1 MTCFPKLN
9 ISVFI
14 LCKLRNYWGI
24 SGKLDRKPEMSV
36 ICWLGFQGAHA
47 INLHQ
52 EQYWWTEAQGLPI
65 HHIHPGDVSEAQRAV
80 GQGPLCSESTAKKWP
95 HSGLV
100 AEENNPSGI
109 RWNSI
114 FSFRGGRILLTF
126 KCWWS
131 VILNASLLL
140 GLYIGFHLVSD
151 STDFTEEIFFNGI
164 FVAQ

>member
-24 SGKLDRKPEMSV
+24 FGKLDRKPEMSV
-36 ICWLGFQGAHA
+36 ICWLGFQVAHA

-52 EQYWWTEAQGLPI
+52 EQYWWTEPQGMPAITFTQEMWVRIKGQWDRDLYAQIPLPRNGLTQALSQKKI
-65 HHIHPGDVSEAQRAV
+65 TLQ
-80 GQGPLCSESTAKKWP
+80 ES
-95 HSGLV
+95 
-100 AEENNPSGI
+100 
-109 RWNSI
+109 WNSI

-126 KCWWS
+126 KHWWS